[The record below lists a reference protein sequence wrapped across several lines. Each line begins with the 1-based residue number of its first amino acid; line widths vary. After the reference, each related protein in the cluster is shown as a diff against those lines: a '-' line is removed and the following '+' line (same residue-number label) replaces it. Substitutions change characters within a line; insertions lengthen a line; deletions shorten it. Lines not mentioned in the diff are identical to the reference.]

1 MKKVLSVFLS
11 ILCVLSVLTVGAGA
25 GSFEEVVDGVFGGQE
40 DDFYGIKYEVNIL
53 DGAKIM
59 YKPNHDLSFDGA
71 GWMTVTNDTPIA
83 IDYDFVCWKDKK
95 GNLYYEG
102 DKVYVDGLV
111 TLYAVWEE
119 KPGNESNTV
128 RVLRAAILTLQR
140 MVLKAL
146 GIFKIVDDFESSY
159 YSSEAQTTAA

>member
-1 MKKVLSVFLS
+1 MKKMLAVFLS
-11 ILCVLSVLTVGAGA
+11 LLCVLSLFTVAA
-25 GSFEEVVDGVFGGQE
+25 SASSFDDVVDDIFGEQE
-40 DDFYGIKYEVNIL
+40 DDFYGIKYEVDIL

-59 YKPNHDLSFDGA
+59 YKPNHNLSFDGA

-95 GNLYYEG
+95 GNYYYEG
-102 DKVYVDGLV
+102 DKVYVDGLI

-119 KPGNESNTV
+119 KSGDETHTI
-128 RVLRAAILTLQR
+128 RVLRAAIMTLQR

-146 GIFKIVDDFESSY
+146 GIFKTVEDFESSY
-159 YSSEAQTTAA
+159 YSSEPQTTNL